1 MEDQEQLKGYA
12 ERMMEKFVRLA
23 EKMAKDQGLRH
34 AEFAQMVWPE
44 SSPRV
49 AAYRWQSM
57 RTKVRNTGK
66 PQGVLIS
73 DAYRMSLALNQDLAY
88 MFLLSRGEDDRKEA
102 APKAEKRA
110 AQPDREEKGRKPTA
124 AAKKATPARKCLIH

>member
-12 ERMMEKFVRLA
+12 ERMMEKFVRLT
-23 EKMAKDQGLRH
+23 EKMAKAQGLRH

-73 DAYRMSLALNQDLAY
+73 DAYRMSMALKQDLAY

-102 APKAEKRA
+102 ALKAEKKA
-110 AQPDREEKGRKPTA
+110 AQSDREDK
-124 AAKKATPARKCLIH
+124 AKKPATAVKKAKSAKK

>member
-1 MEDQEQLKGYA
+1 MENQEQLKGYA
-12 ERMMEKFVRLA
+12 ERMMEKFVRLT
-23 EKMAKDQGLRH
+23 EKMAKAQGLRH

-73 DAYRMSLALNQDLAY
+73 DAYRMSMALKQDLAY
-88 MFLLSRGEDDRKEA
+88 MFLLSRGEEDRKEA
-102 APKAEKRA
+102 ALKAEKKA
-110 AQPDREEKGRKPTA
+110 AKTDREEKGQKPA
-124 AAKKATPARKCLIH
+124 AVAKKARPAKK

>member
-1 MEDQEQLKGYA
+1 MEDREQLKGYA

-23 EKMAKDQGLRH
+23 EKMAKAKGLRQ
-34 AEFAQMVWPE
+34 AEFARMVWPE

-73 DAYRMSLALNQDLAY
+73 DACRMSMALKQDLAY
-88 MFLLSRGEDDRKEA
+88 MFLLSRGEDERKEA
-102 APKAEKRA
+102 ALKAEKKT
-110 AQPDREEKGRKPTA
+110 AQPADREEKGQKPA
-124 AAKKATPARKCLIH
+124 AAAQKAKPARK